1 MRKVVVDTS
10 VWIDHFRRRN
20 PALLALLEMDVVLA
34 HPMIIG
40 ELRCGSL
47 PEPRFN
53 ALSTMDELDHSA
65 PVSVDEVI
73 RLIEDEEIYGK
84 GCGLV
89 DMSLLTSTLK
99 TPGARLWASDKNL
112 AALARRL
119 GIAHEDPPAR
129 TDRTNRRE
137 LTVACPTA

>member
-47 PEPRFN
+47 PQPRAN

-65 PVSVDEVI
+65 PVSLDEVI
-73 RLIEDEEIYGK
+73 RLIEDEDIHGK

-89 DMSLLTSTLK
+89 DMSLLMSTLK
-99 TPGARLWASDKNL
+99 TPGARLWASDKRL
-112 AALARRL
+112 AALAKRL
-119 GIAHEDPPAR
+119 GIAHDDLPAR
-129 TDRTNRRE
+129 TDRSNQTQ
-137 LTVACPTA
+137 LTAACPTA